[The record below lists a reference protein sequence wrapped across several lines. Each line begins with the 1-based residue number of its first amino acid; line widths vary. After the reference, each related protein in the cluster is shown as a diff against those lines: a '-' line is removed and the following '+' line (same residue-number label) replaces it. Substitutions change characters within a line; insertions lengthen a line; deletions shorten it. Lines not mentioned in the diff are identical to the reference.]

1 MEPERRYIE
10 EVGEAVEALGIMLE
24 RELGEV
30 KQALAA
36 LYRSVGRI
44 NDEEKDLSE
53 ELKKLREEM
62 KTMDGF
68 LRGVGSIMSRTE
80 SRLADLQKDYTDE
93 EDVAGEIKND
103 LLIVKRDLQFVRS
116 DLKELLTHQE
126 EMVKRLQQEQAGQQ
140 EAEAGDTPT
149 AQD

>member
-1 MEPERRYIE
+1 MELERRYIE

-24 RELGEV
+24 RELGEIR
-30 KQALAA
+30 QGLAA
-36 LYRSVGRI
+36 LYQSVGRMK
-44 NDEEKDLSE
+44 DEENDLGQ
-53 ELKKLREEM
+53 ELQKLREEV
-62 KTMDGF
+62 KTVDGF
-68 LRGVGSIMSRTE
+68 LRGVESAMSRTE

-103 LLIVKRDLQFVRS
+103 LLVVKRELQFVRS

-126 EMVKRLQQEQAGQQ
+126 ETVKRLGQEQAGKQGS
-140 EAEAGDTPT
+140 EAGDTPA